1 MRLIPL
7 YSKSV
12 EFFNHKKVLD
22 VMSYITDVIYHI
34 NWFSDIQPNLH
45 QQNKSQLIIVSKSFF
60 LLINYF
66 IYLCLAALGLCCCAW
81 AFSGCGKCGPLSSCD
96 AYTCRCGGFSHCRA
110 QARGAS
116 VQQLHCA
123 VSVVVAHRLSCPAAC
138 GTFPIQGLN
147 LCPLHWQADS

>member
-45 QQNKSQLIIVSKSFF
+45 
-60 LLINYF
+60 
-66 IYLCLAALGLCCCAW
+66 
-81 AFSGCGKCGPLSSCD
+81 
-96 AYTCRCGGFSHCRA
+96 
-110 QARGAS
+110 
-116 VQQLHCA
+116 
-123 VSVVVAHRLSCPAAC
+123 
-138 GTFPIQGLN
+138 
-147 LCPLHWQADS
+147 